1 MESNRIIESL
11 LGEMNRFQSL
21 KLMDVNERLCV
32 EENTTVDTTF
42 DGKPGLKCLSISVDS
57 TTAVTILRAIANEC
71 RLVKR
76 LCIFMNRRRGLQD
89 VLYGDIVDVISS
101 FKQVKSLTLNEM
113 NLNFALLRIMVKVLP
128 ELTSLR
134 LNHIGDFEY
143 LQDEISQLFKSFPN
157 LREFKIQTLRNTRF
171 WHSN

>member
-89 VLYGDIVDVISS
+89 VLYGDIVDV
-101 FKQVKSLTLNEM
+101 VKSLTLNEM

-143 LQDEISQLFKSFPN
+143 LQDEISQLFKSLPN
-157 LREFKIQTLRNTRF
+157 LREFKIQTLWNTRF